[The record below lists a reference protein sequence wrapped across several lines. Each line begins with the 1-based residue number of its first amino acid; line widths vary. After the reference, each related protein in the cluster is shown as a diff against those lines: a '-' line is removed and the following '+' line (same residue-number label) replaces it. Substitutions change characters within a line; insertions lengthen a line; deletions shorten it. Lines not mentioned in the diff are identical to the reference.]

1 MSMLGST
8 NTKENGLEALIVKWL
23 VMRKPS
29 QIQECELSVKK
40 GKEC

>member
-1 MSMLGST
+1 MSGFT

-23 VMRKPS
+23 VMRKSPR
-29 QIQECELSVKK
+29 IQECELSVKK